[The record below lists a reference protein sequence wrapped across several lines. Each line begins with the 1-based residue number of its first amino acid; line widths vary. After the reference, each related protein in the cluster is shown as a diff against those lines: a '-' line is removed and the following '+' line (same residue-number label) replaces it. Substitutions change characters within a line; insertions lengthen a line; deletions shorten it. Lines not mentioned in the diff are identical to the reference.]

1 MKLQMGSV
9 KIKEGTPC
17 AKMWEKTLPQGEV

>member
-9 KIKEGTPC
+9 T
-17 AKMWEKTLPQGEV
+17 